1 MSWALDRAEQDYSST
16 GRYNSGSALAKEY
29 AGLKEDG
36 GSRVDDGEGWREI
49 KRDNPPKNAAEYE
62 QLVKDYAKQGF
73 DVKAIDMDG
82 DDFTHSNIAIKPSDG
97 GGAATK
103 DVELSPRLA
112 TAKARAAQYEE
123 DRVNGQAAK
132 DLYDSDNNPA
142 EGFLERYKLK
152 LGEQLENGMY
162 RDRKHGTSGES
173 SVNSS
178 RVASGANDVSMDASD
193 FARTGKD
200 NRKGY

>member
-1 MSWALDRAEQDYSST
+1 MSWATDRVHQDYSST
-16 GRYNSGSALAKEY
+16 GKYNSGSALAKEY

-49 KRDNPPKNAAEYE
+49 KRDNPPKNAAEYA

-97 GGAATK
+97 SGEATPDK

-112 TAKARAAQYEE
+112 TARARAAQFEE
-123 DRVNGQAAK
+123 DRVSGQFAK
-132 DLYDSDNNPA
+132 DLYDPGNNSA

-152 LGEQLENGMY
+152 LGERLENGNY
-162 RDRKHGTSGES
+162 REPDHSAT
-173 SVNSS
+173 NSS
-178 RVASGANDVSMDASD
+178 KVASGENDVSLDSSE
-193 FARTGKD
+193 FSRTGKD

>member
-1 MSWALDRAEQDYSST
+1 MSWANDRIHQDLSST
-16 GRYNSGSALAKEY
+16 GKYNASSALAKQY
-29 AGLKEDG
+29 AGLEEDG
-36 GSRVDDGEGWREI
+36 SSRVDDGEGWREI

-82 DDFTHSNIAIKPSDG
+82 DDFAHSNIAIKPSD
-97 GGAATK
+97 AAPEAK
-103 DVELSPRLA
+103 EVPVELSPRLA

-132 DLYDSDNNPA
+132 DLYDSENNPA
-142 EGFLERYKLK
+142 EGFLERYKIK
-152 LGEQLENGMY
+152 LGDQLDNGMY
-162 RDRKHGTSGES
+162 RDKKHTTS
-173 SVNSS
+173 NSS
-178 RVASGANDVSMDASD
+178 RVASGANDVSMDAAE

-200 NRKGY
+200 NREGY

>member
-1 MSWALDRAEQDYSST
+1 MSWATDRVHQDYSSS
-16 GRYNSGSALAKEY
+16 GKYNSNSALAKEY

-49 KRDNPPKNAAEYE
+49 KRDNPPKNAAEYA

-82 DDFTHSNIAIKPSDG
+82 DDFTHSNIAIKPSEG
-97 GGAATK
+97 GGDDTGEPK

-112 TAKARAAQYEE
+112 TARARAAQYEE
-123 DRVNGQAAK
+123 DRVSGQAAK
-132 DLYDSDNNPA
+132 DLYDSDNHSA
-142 EGFLERYKLK
+142 QGFLDRYKMK
-152 LGEQLENGMY
+152 LGERLENGNY
-162 RDRKHGTSGES
+162 LEPDASAT
-173 SVNSS
+173 NSS
-178 RVASGANDVSMDASD
+178 KVASGENDVSLDASE
-193 FARTGKD
+193 FSRTGKD